1 MTIPEQV
8 PTLLAELE
16 RLGVPVE
23 SVCIDPKAI
32 SVETDRAY
40 FVKSPEEL
48 GAPTEVARSP
58 SDLAPASEMNLAS

>member
-48 GAPTEVARSP
+48 GAPTEVA
-58 SDLAPASEMNLAS
+58 DWAQQIASMNGGIEA